1 MGSENNQKQNNQWGG
16 HGEGAE
22 PKRTGGGG
30 GGTPEPTT
38 RKSAAPELQFQSPLG
53 GGGRS
58 AVRKHTLFAG
68 AFGERSAHSWS
79 LSCQGLKHSQTQ
91 LHLIESLWGSL
102 DSLS

>member
-38 RKSAAPELQFQSPLG
+38 GKSAAPELQFQSILP
-53 GGGRS
+53 RDNADS
-58 AVRKHTLFAG
+58 
-68 AFGERSAHSWS
+68 SSS
-79 LSCQGLKHSQTQ
+79 LEYQFSY
-91 LHLIESLWGSL
+91 
-102 DSLS
+102 LSPSGY

>member
-58 AVRKHTLFAG
+58 AVCKHTLFAG
-68 AFGERSAHSWS
+68 TFGERSAHSWVTVMS
-79 LSCQGLKHSQTQ
+79 RP
-91 LHLIESLWGSL
+91 
-102 DSLS
+102 